1 MIVDFEIEKNSP
13 LINSCFKIMQ
23 TIDLDECTN
32 GVAYKKFI
40 VEWSEYKKSA
50 HRKNEFIFID
60 RMDCAEAVKKLI
72 VDNGFKIDHT
82 SRESNHEIHY
92 GRSIDETQII
102 EPFFDIHQ
110 DDFGGMNC
118 PIVTCIIY
126 LNVCCSGGQLEFY
139 HNDMPETKCYRS
151 IETQNPSEE
160 TCKVVIFDGLL
171 FHNAA
176 TYCAGYRYAISFQFP
191 RDTQA

>member
-1 MIVDFEIEKNSP
+1 MIAEFELKKNSP
-13 LINSCFKIMQ
+13 LVENCFKIIQ
-23 TIDLDECTN
+23 TIDLN
-32 GVAYKKFI
+32 GYTSGTAYKKFI
-40 VEWSEYKKSA
+40 VEWSEYKRYV

-60 RMDCAEAVKKLI
+60 RMDCEEAVKKMIL
-72 VDNGFKIDHT
+72 DNGFKIDDT
-82 SRESNHEIHY
+82 ISESNNEIYY

-176 TYCAGYRYAISFQFP
+176 KYYAGHRYAISFQFP
-191 RDTQA
+191 RDTQT